1 MSYLWHAQ
9 PVHCVL
15 GSWEAQQEEAHGTS
29 CEGEKL
35 KNIDFVKHEIKVHVI
50 SALLINWPSADMV
63 SMDNARHYTV
73 SEIMHDSASEAL
85 LAITVI

>member
-1 MSYLWHAQ
+1 M
-9 PVHCVL
+9 
-15 GSWEAQQEEAHGTS
+15 
-29 CEGEKL
+29 
-35 KNIDFVKHEIKVHVI
+35 KHEIKVHVI